1 LVAHIWWWGFKPM
14 SHIAALPVN
23 FPRAPWDCMEN
34 CFHWRWRCHGILTA
48 FPWRSYGDLGV
59 SMELHGVPTAFYLA
73 IACALI
79 ALSRQW
85 YLHFVMQCCTDYRPY
100 IMYTRMWIQCHD
112 RTCMSYLILY
122 MYTSLLL
129 LNHIA
134 MFYGTVYVIL
144 HWALIWYWD
153 PHIHL

>member
-1 LVAHIWWWGFKPM
+1 M

-59 SMELHGVPTAFYLA
+59 SIELHGVPTAFYLA

-122 MYTSLLL
+122 MYASLFAAQAHCHVLWNCICHTSFSLDLVL
-129 LNHIA
+129 RPTYSFIVH
-134 MFYGTVYVIL
+134 
-144 HWALIWYWD
+144 D
-153 PHIHL
+153 